1 MHQSRTD
8 FEDRLD
14 ATAHLLVKGSTGDDY
29 PEWSTS
35 FATRVREAAE
45 RAAKR
50 VDWALEGMTPP
61 AGLAWT
67 FTTLTALVDAH
78 LNHARAVISSGRG
91 VVTVSVVADQAA
103 KEWEKHTVGWVP
115 DPVSELINAAL
126 AEQADRESAMRQAR
140 DIRNA
145 RIAER
150 TARAKAE
157 IARQKQVEYQ
167 REQEELARVAAEK
180 AEERA
185 RQKQRDD
192 QHKQEER
199 ARVAAQRRE
208 LKELARVKAEA
219 EALAH
224 AANEA
229 KRQERWRNR
238 PAPAP
243 PPQPFG
249 VSHEGAESLCAAWMR
264 HLGVLDA
271 EVTKYVG
278 DGGIDVESEQYVAQV
293 KNYTGSVAVADVRA
307 LFGVAVADGRHPILF
322 TSGTITSEG
331 RAFAARIRMALIHYD
346 ALDGTLRG
354 LNALGDACIERSIP
368 EAFAAARVL

>member
-78 LNHARAVISSGRG
+78 LNHARAVISSGQG
-91 VVTVSVVADQAA
+91 VAAVSVVADQAA

-115 DPVSELINAAL
+115 APVSELINTAL
-126 AEQADRESAMRQAR
+126 VEQADRESAMRQAR

-180 AEERA
+180 AQERA
-185 RQKQRDD
+185 RQKQR
-192 QHKQEER
+192 QQEEL
-199 ARVAAQRRE
+199 ARIAEHQRE
-208 LKELARVKAEA
+208 LEEVARVKAEA
-219 EALAH
+219 EALAR
-224 AANEA
+224 AADEA
-229 KRQERWRNR
+229 VRQERWRNR

-307 LFGVAVADGRHPILF
+307 LFGVAVADDRHPILF

-354 LNALGDACIERSIP
+354 LNTLGGACIEYSIP
-368 EAFAAARVL
+368 EAFAAEGVL